1 MMTVKEYAAALSMQI
16 MRLADMDSA
25 EITQDDIPDMIPMD
39 VAAQVKT
46 IAEIEYLI
54 SLVRGYVEVIR
65 AKQIPQVTFK
75 GLPLYTIDALQIQYH
90 RLLKDG
96 RVRPLARE
104 DFERLFG
111 REGGDRGGK

>member
-25 EITQDDIPDMIPMD
+25 EITQADIPDMIPMD
-39 VAAQVKT
+39 VAAQIKT
-46 IAEIEYLI
+46 IVEIEQLV

-65 AKQIPQVTFK
+65 SKQIPQVTFK
-75 GLPLYTIDALQIQYH
+75 GLPLYTIDALKAQYF

-96 RVRPLARE
+96 RVRHLERE
-104 DFERLFG
+104 DFERLFKV
-111 REGGDRGGK
+111 GGEDRGGK